1 MYLIL
6 MKEVGDHLMNSKQYA
21 TEKLGHWMKVIF
33 KVILSELFE

>member
-1 MYLIL
+1 

-21 TEKLGHWMKVIF
+21 TEKLRLWMEVIF